1 MNSKIVDF
9 ILLSLAGK
17 IIGDLMSKNDFT
29 KKNKSNL
36 PSFKGVLEI
45 KHSINGRIR
54 FYIPMLNNNEEA
66 KEPLIGQ
73 LSRVSAI
80 KVVEVNTITNSLLVV
95 YDEKAVDPAVLIG
108 VIAKLL
114 GLEESLTKK
123 PEALVT
129 RELKNMKEAVNMA
142 VYEKTSGLL
151 DIKSIITILLVV
163 SGFVIVRRNPL
174 SLPNGYTLLRWG
186 TRL

>member
-1 MNSKIVDF
+1 M
-9 ILLSLAGK
+9 
-17 IIGDLMSKNDFT
+17 
-29 KKNKSNL
+29 
-36 PSFKGVLEI
+36 
-45 KHSINGRIR
+45 
-54 FYIPMLNNNEEA
+54 
-66 KEPLIGQ
+66 
-73 LSRVSAI
+73 
-80 KVVEVNTITNSLLVV
+80 
-95 YDEKAVDPAVLIG
+95 
-108 VIAKLL
+108 
-114 GLEESLTKK
+114 
-123 PEALVT
+123 T

>member
-1 MNSKIVDF
+1 MNSKIVNF

-66 KEPLIGQ
+66 LLIGQ

>member
-1 MNSKIVDF
+1 MNSKIVNF

-66 KEPLIGQ
+66 KELLIGQ
-73 LSRVSAI
+73 LSRVPAI

-114 GLEESLTKK
+114 SLEESLTKK

-174 SLPNGYTLLRWG
+174 SFPNGYTLLRWG

>member
-1 MNSKIVDF
+1 MNSRIINF
-9 ILLSLAGK
+9 LLLSLAGK
-17 IIGDLMSKNDFT
+17 IIGDLISKNDFT
-29 KKNKSNL
+29 KKNKANL

-54 FYIPMLNNNEEA
+54 FYIPILNNNEEA
-66 KEPLIGQ
+66 KELLIGQ
-73 LSRVSAI
+73 LSRVPAI
-80 KVVEVNTITNSLLVV
+80 TTIEVNTITSSLLVV
-95 YDEKAVDPAVLIG
+95 YDEKSVDAAVLIG

-129 RELKNMKEAVNMA
+129 REMKNFKEAINMA

-151 DIKSIITILLVV
+151 DMKSVVTILLMVG
-163 SGFVIVRRNPL
+163 GFIIVRKNPL
-174 SLPNGYTLLRWG
+174 SFPNGYTLLRWG
-186 TRL
+186 TKL